1 MKRITLFLL
10 MLCTLLASC
19 DRLDDGDEG
28 LAREVLPGTWAFS
41 YEFQQE
47 DTGLSFSYDH
57 VIFRKDGTVS
67 ITYPDGSLEGTYE
80 AGSVS
85 ILITGDMGTGE
96 MRQMLWRILSFSTRQ
111 LVLEYQFDLNGQS
124 ITALVTLQKV

>member
-10 MLCTLLASC
+10 MLCTFLASC

>member
-28 LAREVLPGTWAFS
+28 LVREVLPGTWAFS